1 MINMDLEQPCNLNA
15 PKPNPYRSD
24 RDLGDLDFR
33 FDPKRR
39 WFATDK
45 EIASLNLQLVIVDRD
60 GVARVMPNG
69 L

>member
-1 MINMDLEQPCNLNA
+1 MDFEQPCDLNV

-33 FDPKRR
+33 FDPKRG

-45 EIASLNLQLVIVDRD
+45 EIASSIPPMLNW
-60 GVARVMPNG
+60 GVR
-69 L
+69 

>member
-1 MINMDLEQPCNLNA
+1 MDFEQPCDLNV

-33 FDPKRR
+33 FDPKRG

-45 EIASLNLQLVIVDRD
+45 EIASAELGGPVIC
-60 GVARVMPNG
+60 PFLLSN
-69 L
+69 